1 MGSFI
6 CASVWRMHELAELS
20 DKKKPSKDDKTYK
33 VRLSISRGR
42 SMCDNCK
49 HELAAKDLVPLLS
62 WLWLRG
68 KCRYCHK
75 SIGWLEPASELI
87 TAFLFTASY
96 VFWPFAL
103 SGQGLFD
110 FVIWLVLL
118 CGFVALAIY
127 DLRWFTLP
135 DKLVLPLTILAVIQL
150 LVDVFVFHGGW
161 VLLASSAVGGVVI
174 SGIFYVLFQIS
185 KGQWIGGGDV
195 KLAFMLGLLAGSPLG
210 AILVIFLASVFGTL
224 VALPLMA
231 TGRAGRSSQLPFG
244 PFLLLATVIV
254 VIFGGRLELLYET
267 IFSLS

>member
-1 MGSFI
+1 
-6 CASVWRMHELAELS
+6 
-20 DKKKPSKDDKTYK
+20 
-33 VRLSISRGR
+33 
-42 SMCDNCK
+42 
-49 HELAAKDLVPLLS
+49 
-62 WLWLRG
+62 
-68 KCRYCHK
+68 
-75 SIGWLEPASELI
+75 
-87 TAFLFTASY
+87 
-96 VFWPFAL
+96 
-103 SGQGLFD
+103 
-110 FVIWLVLL
+110 
-118 CGFVALAIY
+118 
-127 DLRWFTLP
+127 
-135 DKLVLPLTILAVIQL
+135 L

-267 IFSLS
+267 IFNLS